1 MFILKNLFNKN
12 LNLYTKD
19 YVNNINNF
27 LIFYKWQ

>member
-27 LIFYKWQ
+27 LIFYK